1 MSFRGTFSQPS
12 HPCQRAAFTLRAFE
26 DADFL
31 LELLEKDTAP
41 VAPVAK
47 VIEKVVEAAP
57 PMPPPEPVIEKVTQA
72 ATVVAPSAQEILP
85 VDLPDVQLD
94 LPYPIL
100 FIGAF
105 IAVSFILFAGQGG
118 GEAAPAPSASPAP
131 SPSPSPAPAAS
142 STEDVDL
149 SIPYDAAARLEYE
162 KAGKPGDFGA
172 FKAKY
177 EAEAVAKVI
186 AKKKARDS

>member
-1 MSFRGTFSQPS
+1 M
-12 HPCQRAAFTLRAFE
+12 
-26 DADFL
+26 
-31 LELLEKDTAP
+31 LEKDTSP

-72 ATVVAPSAQEILP
+72 ATVVAPSAPEILP

-118 GEAAPAPSASPAP
+118 GESAPAPSASPAP
-131 SPSPSPAPAAS
+131 APAPSASPAPAVS
-142 STEDVDL
+142 STGGVDL

-177 EAEAVAKVI
+177 EADAVAKVI